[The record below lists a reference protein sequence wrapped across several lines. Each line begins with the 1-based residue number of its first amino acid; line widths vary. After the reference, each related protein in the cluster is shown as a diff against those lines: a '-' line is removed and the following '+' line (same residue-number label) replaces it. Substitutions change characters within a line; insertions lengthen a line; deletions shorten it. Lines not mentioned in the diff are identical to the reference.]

1 METYS
6 PIAIAAVAVIAS
18 VLTIGTV
25 KYRRWPE
32 GRKRALRIKKRT
44 WL

>member
-1 METYS
+1 METLS
-6 PIAIAAVAVIAS
+6 PIAIAAGAVIVS
-18 VLTIGTV
+18 VLAIGV
-25 KYRRWPE
+25 LKFRSWPE